1 MLAMGGLLTGYA
13 LGALTIIFTIDVL
26 VRKTGKNEIAAMR
39 ELDDSCKYKIR
50 SCINNFKGDK
60 KK

>member
-1 MLAMGGLLTGYA
+1 MLAMGALLTGYA

-26 VRKTGKNEIAAMR
+26 VHKTGKNEIAVMR
-39 ELDDSCKYKIR
+39 ELDDCLRHKIK
-50 SCINNFKGDK
+50 FKGDK